1 MSLGQRK
8 LHCVRSDAA
17 IIFSRNCF
25 ASGAL
30 LYLPKPKYLA
40 DTVHICKGKDRREA
54 GELQFLASDGAAIP
68 AARKGRNPVDDLPEK
83 KKRGKNKKSSSS
95 SSTGVSRRDFLKI
108 SGVSAAVP
116 LVTQA
121 SALAIADEVRELGPG
136 KVPVTLNVNGKK
148 LSAQLEPRVTLL
160 DALRD
165 KFELTGAKRVCDRGT
180 CGACTVL
187 MDDKAV
193 YSCSVLAI
201 DAQGREI
208 TTVEGLGAPGRLHP
222 IQQAF
227 LDNDAQQ
234 CGFCT
239 PGFVMATKAFLDQH
253 PNPTLEQ
260 IKHGLGGNFCR
271 CGTYAGMRAAVMQ
284 AAKTTKGA

>member
-1 MSLGQRK
+1 M
-8 LHCVRSDAA
+8 D
-17 IIFSRNCF
+17 
-25 ASGAL
+25 
-30 LYLPKPKYLA
+30 
-40 DTVHICKGKDRREA
+40 DRP
-54 GELQFLASDGAAIP
+54 D
-68 AARKGRNPVDDLPEK
+68 K
-83 KKRGKNKKSSSS
+83 KKRNQKKSSSS
-95 SSTGVSRRDFLKI
+95 SSPSAGVSRRDFLKI

-116 LVTQA
+116 LVSEV
-121 SALAIADEVRELGPG
+121 SALATADEVKELGPG
-136 KVPVTLNVNGKK
+136 KVPVTLSVNGKK
-148 LSAQLEPRVTLL
+148 LNAQLEPRVTLL

-187 MDDKAV
+187 MDDKPV

-208 TTVEGLGAPGRLHP
+208 TTIESLGEPGKLHP

-227 LDNDAQQ
+227 VDHDAQQ

-239 PGFVMATKAFLDQH
+239 PGFVMATKAFLERN
-253 PNPTLEQ
+253 PNPTLEE

-271 CGTYAGMRAAVMQ
+271 CGTYAGMREAVMQ